1 MKDDNVIDESLR
13 YNECII
19 CIIFNAQKPVTS
31 LSEMFERAIK
41 DNDTTHIVRKCSLK
55 HKGVTDVWTH

>member
-1 MKDDNVIDESLR
+1 MIDESFG
-13 YNECII
+13 YNV

>member
-1 MKDDNVIDESLR
+1 MKVFDIMYVLSLM
-13 YNECII
+13 
-19 CIIFNAQKPVTS
+19 AQKPVTS

-55 HKGVTDVWTH
+55 HKGVTHVWPH